1 MRNFIK
7 GLVGGLA
14 MMLTLSTASAEEL
27 TIMDLDETTRV
38 VVFWG
43 EVIPGSAARLND
55 LLVANPDVKR
65 IAMASPGGNAVEG
78 FLIADVLSNHEMTA
92 MVPPG
97 FACLSACAV
106 GFIGAAEYLVHGALG
121 FHNMYIGAEE
131 IDLLPSLSL
140 LIMGQSFGVH
150 TAVFF
155 LANGFEVE
163 LPLLIGNHTSPDVF
177 LVFTSTEDLMQFF
190 ARSDTD
196 KINEYLEP
204 NNIDQQWL
212 DDHLWGPLEMIEYL
226 GADLP

>member
-27 TIMDLDETTRV
+27 TIMDLDDGTQV
-38 VVFWG
+38 AIFWG
-43 EVIPGSAARLND
+43 DVTPGSSARLD
-55 LLVANPDVKR
+55 ELLTANPDVKR
-65 IAMASPGGNAVEG
+65 IAMVSPGGNAVEG

-106 GFIGAAEYLVHGALG
+106 GFIGAAEYQVHGALG
-121 FHNMYIGAEE
+121 FHNMYIGADE
-131 IDLLPSLSL
+131 IDLIPPLSL
-140 LIMGQSFGVH
+140 LIMGQGFGVH

-163 LPLLIGNHTSPDVF
+163 LPIIIGNHTSPDVF

-190 ARSDTD
+190 ARSDTNT
-196 KINEYLEP
+196 IEEYLEP
-204 NNIDQQWL
+204 NAIDQQWL